1 MKKIVFMALVAIFTL
16 SFTLEAQ
23 NNTRNRRDNRQDAR
37 SGMRWS
43 ATERAENMEKQL
55 GLTPEEKAKVQALFE
70 EQDAKRAEQ
79 VAEQRAKRDEA
90 MKERTVNR
98 EEMRA
103 LREKEVT
110 ENDAQ
115 LETII
120 GKEKMDQ
127 WKKYRADRQ
136 KEMRDS
142 RPGGRRGG
150 GPR

>member
-16 SFTLEAQ
+16 GFTLEAQ
-23 NNTRNRRDNRQDAR
+23 DNTRNRQGAR
-37 SGMRWS
+37 SEMRWS
-43 ATERAENMEKQL
+43 AKERAENMEKQL
-55 GLTPEEKAKVQALFE
+55 GLTAEEKAKVQALFE

-79 VAEQRAKRDEA
+79 VAEQKAKRDEA
-90 MKERTVNR
+90 MKERTENR

-115 LETII
+115 LEIII

-127 WKKYRADRQ
+127 WKQYRADRQ

-142 RPGGRRGG
+142 RPAGRRGAG
-150 GPR
+150 SR